1 MGYHYVPQEYLRG
14 FADPSAP
21 DMIWLYDKQGGEPA
35 LVPIE
40 KVAQSK
46 GYYDDDVEAE
56 LASAIEGPANLVI
69 RRLRAGEPISISQ
82 RRELALYIGVMLM
95 RVPYRRAKA
104 YELVPQTLEKT
115 IDEFR
120 SQIREIAVT
129 TDIAADVINRRL
141 AEIDAFEEKHRHD
154 PPQSVHEQIRRPYP
168 TKQMVDALFGMTWR
182 LLRSQGPINFLT
194 SDNPAHFFEAYGL
207 GTEQSELVFPVSRDL
222 VLHGCWQHIGD
233 RIVVATTTQHFV
245 KEFNRRVAST
255 TSRLG
260 FYSERVD
267 WLQPLL
273 QKRRRYLSRIQWAQ

>member
-14 FADPSAP
+14 FADVSAQ
-21 DMIWLYDKQGGEPA
+21 DMIWLYDKEGGEPR

-56 LASAIEGPANLVI
+56 LAKAIEGPANLVI
-69 RRLRAGEPISISQ
+69 RQLRQGELISLPQ
-82 RRELALYIGVMLM
+82 RRQLALYMGVMLM

-104 YELVPQTLEKT
+104 YELVPQTWQETVDK
-115 IDEFR
+115 FR
-120 SQIREIAVT
+120 SQIRQIAAT
-129 TDIAADVINRRL
+129 TDIAPEVIERRL
-141 AEIDAFEEKHRHD
+141 AEVDAIEEKHRHN
-154 PPQSVHEQIRRPYP
+154 PPQSVHDQIRRPYP
-168 TKQMVDALFGMTWR
+168 THQMVEALFSMTWR
-182 LLRSQGPINFLT
+182 LLRSQGPLNFIT

-207 GTEQSELVFPVSRDL
+207 ATEKSELAFPISKEL
-222 VLHGCWQHIGD
+222 VLHGCWQHRGN
-233 RIVVATTTQHFV
+233 RIVFGTATQHFV

-255 TSRLG
+255 TTRLA

-273 QKRRRYLSRIQWAQ
+273 QKQRLYLSRIQWA